1 MSSSHYAVW
10 LKHRIKRRIA
20 LTSIYGRPQ
29 NTAGSAGILK
39 YCVNTEQLIEAG
51 NACREANDP
60 EGALKNYAQAL
71 TQDRMSAS
79 AFNNYG
85 NVLREIG
92 EPAAGIPFLERAI
105 QLAPGAATPNF
116 NLAVAYLLSGDY
128 ARGWPQYEH
137 RWNFE
142 HLAGTLPTHG
152 QPRWTGQDLKDKTIL
167 VTQEQG
173 LGDVIQFSRFLFH
186 VHGLGARILLQVND
200 NLAPLFRGS
209 AVIHEIIDVTDA
221 PAEFDYWTPI
231 MSMAGVIGVTLQ
243 NLPHQLQYLAA
254 RAEETQRWHTR
265 LGAKRRLRVGICW
278 SGRPDS
284 WINRHKGMPF
294 EVALALIQ
302 RNPDYDWHNLQAECT
317 AEQTEIL
324 TATGVQCHAG
334 LIRNFGDT
342 AGLIHHL
349 DVVIAVD
356 TAVAHLAGALGRPV
370 WIPLNWYGTDWRW
383 GLGQDSTAWYPS
395 ARLFRQPAL
404 GDWATV
410 VDRIHQYLSWFKV

>member
-1 MSSSHYAVW
+1 M
-10 LKHRIKRRIA
+10 
-20 LTSIYGRPQ
+20 
-29 NTAGSAGILK
+29 
-39 YCVNTEQLIEAG
+39 NTEQLIQAG
-51 NACREANDP
+51 NAAREQNDP
-60 EGALKNYAQAL
+60 EAALRSYAQAL

-116 NLAVAYLLSGDY
+116 NLAVARLLTGDY
-128 ARGWPQYEH
+128 ARGWSQYEH

-167 VTQEQG
+167 VVQEQG
-173 LGDVIQFSRFLFH
+173 LGDVIQFVRFVF
-186 VHGLGARILLQVND
+186 GLHTAGARVILQVND
-200 NLAPLFRGS
+200 NLAPLFAGS
-209 AVIHEIIDVTDA
+209 PVIHEIIDVTDV
-221 PAEFDYWTPI
+221 PAEFDLWTPI
-231 MSMAGVIGVTLQ
+231 MSIPGVQGVTLQ

-254 RAEETQRWHTR
+254 RTDLARAWQDL
-265 LGAKRRLRVGICW
+265 LGFKKRLRVGMCW

-302 RNPDYDWHNLQAECT
+302 RNPDYEWINLQVECS
-317 AEQTEIL
+317 ADEAKIL
-324 TATGVQCHAG
+324 EHNGVKNFPG
-334 LIRNFGDT
+334 LIRNFADS
-342 AGLIHHL
+342 AALIHHL
-349 DVVIAVD
+349 DVVISVD

-395 ARLFRQPAL
+395 ARLFRQPAM
-404 GDWATV
+404 GDWSSVTE
-410 VDRIHQYLSWFKV
+410 RIHQYLSWFKV

>member
-1 MSSSHYAVW
+1 M
-10 LKHRIKRRIA
+10 I
-20 LTSIYGRPQ
+20 SIYGLTQ
-29 NTAGSAGILK
+29 NTAGSGRILK
-39 YCVNTEQLIEAG
+39 YCVNTEQLIQAG
-51 NACREANDP
+51 NACREANDA
-60 EGALKNYAQAL
+60 EGALKHYAQAL

-116 NLAVAYLLSGDY
+116 NLAVARLLTGDY
-128 ARGWPQYEH
+128 ARGWSQYEH

-142 HLAGTLPTHG
+142 HLAGTLPTHS

-167 VTQEQG
+167 VVQEQG
-173 LGDVIQFSRFLFH
+173 LGDVIQFVRFVF
-186 VHGLGARILLQVND
+186 GLHTAGARVILQVND
-200 NLAPLFRGS
+200 NLAPLFAGS
-209 AVIHEIIDVTDA
+209 PVIHEIIDVTDV
-221 PAEFDYWTPI
+221 PAEFDLWTPI
-231 MSMAGVIGVTLQ
+231 MSIPGVQGVTLQ

-254 RAEETQRWHTR
+254 RTDLARAWQDR
-265 LGAKRRLRVGICW
+265 LGFKKRLRVGMCW

-302 RNPDYDWHNLQAECT
+302 RNPDYEWINLQVECS
-317 AEQTEIL
+317 ADEAQIL
-324 TATGVQCHAG
+324 EHNGVQHFPG
-334 LIRNFGDT
+334 LVNNFADS
-342 AGLIHHL
+342 AALIHHL
-349 DVVIAVD
+349 DVVISVD
-356 TAVAHLAGALGRPV
+356 TAVAHLAGALGRPT

-395 ARLFRQPAL
+395 ARLFRQPGL
-404 GDWATV
+404 GDWDTV